1 MENSLARVI
10 PPLGH
15 GCNIV
20 CSFTRKALEKTMISE
35 NEKKSAS
42 SPLLAIDELADG
54 LKIGR
59 PLLGLD
65 PGSKTI
71 GLALSDSL
79 HNIATP
85 LETIRRGK
93 FAADAARI
101 VELIREHNVGGII
114 LGLPLNMDG
123 TEGPRV
129 QSVRAFARNLGAK
142 ISIPICF
149 WDERLSTIAVERTLL
164 DADASRKRRA
174 EVIDKMAAG
183 FILQGALD
191 RLSQIKASAKAPVS

>member
-1 MENSLARVI
+1 MKIIMGN
-10 PPLGH
+10 
-15 GCNIV
+15 NIKNQKSNTNHSSAIV
-20 CSFTRKALEKTMISE
+20 TIEELEK
-35 NEKKSAS
+35 
-42 SPLLAIDELADG
+42 G
-54 LKIGR
+54 LVIGR

-71 GLALSDSL
+71 GIAISDSL

-85 LETIRRGK
+85 LETVRRSK
-93 FAADAARI
+93 FAADAAQI
-101 VELIREHNVGGII
+101 LDVIKEYNGGGII

-123 TEGPRV
+123 SEGPRV
-129 QSVRAFARNLGAK
+129 QSVRAFVRNLSPLVK
-142 ISIPICF
+142 LPICF

-164 DADASRKRRA
+164 EADASRKRRS

-191 RLSQIKASAKAPVS
+191 RISQIKASAR